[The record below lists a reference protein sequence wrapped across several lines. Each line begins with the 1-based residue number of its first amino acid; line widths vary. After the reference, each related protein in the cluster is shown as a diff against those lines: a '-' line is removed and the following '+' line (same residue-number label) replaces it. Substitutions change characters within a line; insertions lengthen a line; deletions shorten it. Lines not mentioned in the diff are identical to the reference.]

1 MDAWHEPYDQ
11 SSGHPFAPSSGQ
23 SSGHEQTRHEHTRMS
38 RINERKPAVLVLES
52 GRVFRGAALGAPG
65 RAFGEAVFNTAMT
78 GYQEILTDPSYT
90 GQIVVMT
97 APQIGNTGVND
108 EDAESRRP
116 YCAGFVVREAS
127 PLVSSW
133 RARGSF
139 QEYLVAHGIAGI
151 EGIDT
156 RALTRALREQGSQ
169 RAVIAAGTFDDA
181 ALAELGEAMRAVPSM
196 EGRDLASEVT
206 CPSSYTWPRDR
217 SQAGAGGHGPG
228 VKPGALNLH
237 VVAYDF
243 GIKQNILACL
253 ANAGCR
259 VTVVPARTSARDALE
274 IGADGFFLS
283 NGPGD
288 PAAVGYA
295 IETVKQLVDTGKP
308 VFGICLGHQLLALAL
323 GARTYKL
330 RFGHHGG
337 NHPVQDVATGKIAI
351 TSHNHGFAVD
361 DASLPA
367 GVRCTHRNLYDQTV
381 EGIEVAERPI
391 FGIQYHPEASPGP
404 HDALEHFGRFVATME
419 DSRRGQGRW

>member
-1 MDAWHEPYDQ
+1 
-11 SSGHPFAPSSGQ
+11 
-23 SSGHEQTRHEHTRMS
+23 MS
-38 RINERKPAVLVLES
+38 TVNERQPAVLILES
-52 GRVFRGAALGAPG
+52 GRVFRGTALGATG

-139 QEYLVAHGIAGI
+139 QEYLAAHGVVGI

-156 RALTRALREQGSQ
+156 RALTRALRDQGAQ
-169 RAVIAAGTFDDA
+169 RAAIATGVFDDA
-181 ALAELGEAMRAVPSM
+181 ALAGLVEALRAQPSM

-206 CPSSYTWPRDR
+206 CPASYVWPRER
-217 SQAGAGGHGPG
+217 GHGHPAGGHGPA
-228 VKPGALNLH
+228 VTPGAVSLH

-253 ANAGCR
+253 AQAGCR
-259 VTVVPARTSARDALE
+259 VTVVPAQTPARDALE
-274 IGADGFFLS
+274 LGPDGVFLS

-295 IETVKQLVDTGKP
+295 IEAVKRLVDSGKP
-308 VFGICLGHQLLALAL
+308 IFGICLGHQLLSLAL

-367 GVRCTHRNLYDQTV
+367 GVRCTHRNLYDRTV
-381 EGIEVAERPI
+381 EGIEVVDRPI

-404 HDALEHFGRFVATME
+404 HDALEHFGRFVAAME
-419 DSRRGQGRW
+419 DGLRQGQVRW